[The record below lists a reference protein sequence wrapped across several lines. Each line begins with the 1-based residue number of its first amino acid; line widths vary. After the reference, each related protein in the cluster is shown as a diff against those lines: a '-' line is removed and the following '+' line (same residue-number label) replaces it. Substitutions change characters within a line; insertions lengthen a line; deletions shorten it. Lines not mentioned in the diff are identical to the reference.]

1 MKDQERFAIDQ
12 EEMHRMEREMRAFP
26 ELPAF
31 PEDPYMDSFYPRG
44 SLQDDLWMKELVDE
58 GYAQARSNVILS
70 RKQLIIDNVVM
81 DRKTQRHFLN
91 RFEEINGRKL
101 EAEEAINLRIR

>member
-1 MKDQERFAIDQ
+1 MRDQEAFIIDQ

-44 SLQDDLWMKELVDE
+44 SLQDNLWMKELE
-58 GYAQARSNVILS
+58 EQGLAQSGSNVILS
-70 RKQLIIDNVVM
+70 RKQLIIDNIVM

-101 EAEEAINLRIR
+101 EADEAINLRIR